1 MKCPF
6 LEDNFIVVRD
16 EEVEIKSPPPI
27 EYLFYSLQV
36 DLDSLRNQLNRG
48 REAIRERHQSKE
60 RARREA
66 ELAAQRA
73 QEEQATAGRES
84 KAKGKSG
91 KGKK

>member
-1 MKCPF
+1 MIHSF
-6 LEDNFIVVRD
+6 
-16 EEVEIKSPPPI
+16 
-27 EYLFYSLQV
+27 QA
-36 DLDSLRNQLNRG
+36 DLDELRNELNRG

-73 QEEQATAGRES
+73 QEEPTTAGRES